1 MKKKTLKILNLLV
14 YPIGAVIVIALIW
27 QAIYLKGGSEFIF
40 PSLSSTVRKIGEYLL
55 GAYFW
60 QASLNTL
67 LRVVIAFMLAF
78 MLALITGTLA
88 YIFPTVKKIL
98 APFIHIM
105 ISAPTVA
112 FMIILNLVAVK
123 RTMSPVIVSLT
134 VIYPTAYASVSA
146 AFSNIDDKLVVM
158 AKMYKVPLKK
168 RIFSF
173 YVPYVMP
180 YIIEQAGTTA
190 SFTLKITVSA
200 EIIAYTYKSLG
211 GMINKANQWI
221 ETDGVMALTVISV
234 LFALLIEGVIKAAVY
249 FYKRGK
255 RL

>member
-1 MKKKTLKILNLLV
+1 MKKKTLKILDLIV

-40 PSLSSTVRKIGEYLL
+40 PSLSSTVRKIGEYLSD
-55 GAYFW
+55 GYFW
-60 QASLNTL
+60 KASFNTL
-67 LRVVIAFMLAF
+67 LRVITAFLLAF
-78 MLALITGTLA
+78 LLAIITGTLA
-88 YIFPTVKKIL
+88 YIFPVFKKIL

-112 FMIILNLVAVK
+112 FMIILNLAAVK
-123 RTMSPVIVSLT
+123 RTTSPVIVALT
-134 VIYPTAYASVSA
+134 VIYPTAYASVMV
-146 AFSNIDDKLVVM
+146 AFSKIDDKLVVM
-158 AKMYKVPLKK
+158 AEMYRVPLKR

-180 YIIEQAGTTA
+180 YIIEQAGTSA

-221 ETDGVMALTVISV
+221 EIDGVMALTVISIM
-234 LFALLIEGVIKAAVY
+234 FALLIEGIIKAAVY

>member
-40 PSLSSTVRKIGEYLL
+40 PSLSSTVRKIGECLSD
-55 GAYFW
+55 AYFW
-60 QASLNTL
+60 KASLNTL
-67 LRVVIAFMLAF
+67 LRVLIAFTLAF
-78 MLALITGTLA
+78 VLALITGTLA

-134 VIYPTAYASVSA
+134 VIYPTA
-146 AFSNIDDKLVVM
+146 
-158 AKMYKVPLKK
+158 
-168 RIFSF
+168 
-173 YVPYVMP
+173 
-180 YIIEQAGTTA
+180 
-190 SFTLKITVSA
+190 
-200 EIIAYTYKSLG
+200 
-211 GMINKANQWI
+211 
-221 ETDGVMALTVISV
+221 
-234 LFALLIEGVIKAAVY
+234 
-249 FYKRGK
+249 
-255 RL
+255 